1 MMTSTFARFPP
12 RLQQAIAARLG
23 WTELR
28 PVQELAGQGILDG
41 QNCLILAPTA
51 GGKTEASIFPVL
63 ANLMERE
70 PE

>member
-28 PVQELAGQGILDG
+28 PVQELAGQGILDPPFRRLTQG
-41 QNCLILAPTA
+41 T
-51 GGKTEASIFPVL
+51 G
-63 ANLMERE
+63 
-70 PE
+70 